1 LLSSFNHS
9 FVLAFKI
16 ILIINLFFA
25 SLAFSDV
32 IEIENNELKSLLQKR
47 IPLIDIRRDDEWKS
61 TGILENSILMTF
73 FDKNGKANTNEWLKE
88 LNKIAKKN
96 EPVILICRTGRRTG
110 IISKFL
116 SEEVGYRLIYDV
128 TDGITDWIKKG
139 NTVVNPY

>member
-1 LLSSFNHS
+1 MKLI
-9 FVLAFKI
+9 AFKI
-16 ILIINLFFA
+16 IFIINVLFA

-32 IEIENNELKSLLQKR
+32 IEIGDIELKSLLQKR
-47 IPLIDIRRDDEWKS
+47 IPLIDIRRIDEWKS
-61 TGILENSILMTF
+61 TGIVENSILMTF

-96 EPVILICRTGRRTG
+96 DPVILICRTGRRTG

-116 SEEVGYRLIYDV
+116 SEKVGYRLIYDV

-139 NTVVNPY
+139 NTVVNP

>member
-1 LLSSFNHS
+1 MKLY
-9 FVLAFKI
+9 AFKI
-16 ILIINLFFA
+16 ILIINVLVA
-25 SLAFSDV
+25 SFAFSDV
-32 IEIENNELKSLLQKR
+32 IEIGNIELKSLLQKK
-47 IPLIDIRRDDEWKS
+47 IPLIDIRRKDEWKS
-61 TGILENSILMTF
+61 TGIVDNSILMTF

-96 EPVILICRTGRRTG
+96 DPVILICRTGRRTG

-116 SEEVGYRLIYDV
+116 SEKVGYRLIYDV

>member
-1 LLSSFNHS
+1 MKLY
-9 FVLAFKI
+9 AFKI
-16 ILIINLFFA
+16 ILIINSFFV

-47 IPLIDIRRDDEWKS
+47 IPLIDIRREDEWKS
-61 TGILENSILMTF
+61 TGIVENSILMTF

-88 LNKIAKKN
+88 LNKIANKN
-96 EPVILICRTGRRTG
+96 DPVILICRTGRRTG

-116 SEEVGYRLIYDV
+116 SEKVGYRLIYDV

-139 NTVVNPY
+139 NTVVNP

>member
-1 LLSSFNHS
+1 MKLY
-9 FVLAFKI
+9 AFKI
-16 ILIINLFFA
+16 ILIINVLVA
-25 SLAFSDV
+25 SFAFSDV
-32 IEIENNELKSLLQKR
+32 IEIGNIELKSLLQKK
-47 IPLIDIRRDDEWKS
+47 IPLIDIRRKDEWKS
-61 TGILENSILMTF
+61 TGIVENSILMTF

-96 EPVILICRTGRRTG
+96 DPVILICRTGRRTG

-116 SEEVGYRLIYDV
+116 SEKVGYSLIYDV

>member
-1 LLSSFNHS
+1 MKFY
-9 FVLAFKI
+9 AFKL
-16 ILIINLFFA
+16 ILIINILVA
-25 SLAFSDV
+25 SFAFSDV
-32 IEIENNELKSLLQKR
+32 IEIGNIELKSLLQKN
-47 IPLIDIRRDDEWKS
+47 IPLIDIRRKDEWKS
-61 TGILENSILMTF
+61 TGIVENSILMTF

-96 EPVILICRTGRRTG
+96 DPVILICRTGRRTG

-116 SEEVGYRLIYDV
+116 SEKVGYRLIYDV

>member
-1 LLSSFNHS
+1 MKL
-9 FVLAFKI
+9 LAFKI

-32 IEIENNELKSLLQKR
+32 IEIGNDELKSLLQKR
-47 IPLIDIRRDDEWKS
+47 IPLIDIRREDEWKS
-61 TGILENSILMTF
+61 TGIVENSILMTF

-88 LNKIAKKN
+88 LNKIANKN
-96 EPVILICRTGRRTG
+96 DPVILICRTGRRTG

-116 SEEVGYRLIYDV
+116 SEKIGYRLIYDV

>member
-1 LLSSFNHS
+1 MKL
-9 FVLAFKI
+9 LAFKI
-16 ILIINLFFA
+16 ILIINVLFA

-32 IEIENNELKSLLQKR
+32 IEIGNIELKSLLQKK
-47 IPLIDIRRDDEWKS
+47 IPLIDIRRKDEWKS
-61 TGILENSILMTF
+61 TGIVENSILMTF

-88 LNKIAKKN
+88 LNKIANKN
-96 EPVILICRTGRRTG
+96 DPVILICRTGRRTG

-116 SEEVGYRLIYDV
+116 SEKVGYNLIYDV

>member
-1 LLSSFNHS
+1 MKL
-9 FVLAFKI
+9 LAFKI
-16 ILIINLFFA
+16 ILIINVFFA

-32 IEIENNELKSLLQKR
+32 IEIGNIELKSLLQKK
-47 IPLIDIRRDDEWKS
+47 IPLIDIRRKDEWKS
-61 TGILENSILMTF
+61 TGIVENSILMTF

-96 EPVILICRTGRRTG
+96 DPVILICRTGRRTG

-116 SEEVGYRLIYDV
+116 SEKVGYRLIYDV

-139 NTVVNPY
+139 NTVVNP

>member
-1 LLSSFNHS
+1 MKT
-9 FVLAFKI
+9 LAFKI
-16 ILIINLFFA
+16 ILIINVLFA

-32 IEIENNELKSLLQKR
+32 IEIGNIELKSLLQKK
-47 IPLIDIRRDDEWKS
+47 IPLIDIRRKDEWKS
-61 TGILENSILMTF
+61 TGIVENSILMTF

-96 EPVILICRTGRRTG
+96 DPVILICRTGRRTG

-116 SEEVGYRLIYDV
+116 SEKVGYRLIYDV
-128 TDGITDWIKKG
+128 TNGITDWIKKG

>member
-1 LLSSFNHS
+1 MKLH
-9 FVLAFKI
+9 AFKI
-16 ILIINLFFA
+16 ILIINVLVA
-25 SLAFSDV
+25 SFAFSDV
-32 IEIENNELKSLLQKR
+32 IEIGNIELKSLLQKK
-47 IPLIDIRRDDEWKS
+47 IPLIDIRRKDEWKS
-61 TGILENSILMTF
+61 TGIVENSILMTF

-116 SEEVGYRLIYDV
+116 SEKVGYRLIYDV